1 MCESRFRLESDFK
14 PAGDQPDAIGALT
27 EGLNRGERE
36 QTLLGVTGSGKTF
49 TMAQVINN
57 VGRPALIIAHNKT
70 LAAQLYGEFREL
82 FPHNA
87 VEYFV
92 SYYDYYQPEAYIPRT
107 DVYIEKDAS
116 VNERIDKMRN
126 SATRSLLTRNDV
138 IIVASVSCIYG
149 LGSPDAYDEMSVT
162 IERAQT
168 VDRDEIL
175 RSLTT
180 IQYQRNNYDLKRG
193 VFRVRGDVVEIFPAY
208 EEERVVRVEFFDD
221 EVESI
226 VEIDPLRGE
235 VLAEPGSV
243 TIFPASH
250 YITPEDRMQ
259 RAIGSIR
266 EELGVRLDELRSQA
280 KLLEAQ
286 RLEQRTRY
294 DLEVLEENGFCS
306 GIENYSRHLDGRNEG
321 EPPATLINY
330 FPSDYLLFID
340 ESHQTVPQVRAMYRG
355 DRSRKRSLVEHG
367 FRLPSA
373 LDNRPLRFEEFE
385 KLVNQVIYV
394 SATPGPYELERTKNR
409 VVEQIIRPTGLIEPQ
424 VELRPAEGQVD
435 DLMSEINERV
445 GRGERILVTTL
456 TKRMAEELTD
466 YYASMGMKVK
476 YLHSDIA
483 TIERTEIIRE
493 LRSGTYDTL
502 IGINL
507 LREGLDIPEVSLV
520 AILDADREGFLRS
533 TTSLV
538 QTFGRA
544 ARNVRGKVILYAA
557 DSTRSI
563 GEAMAETDRRRAIQE
578 DYNSRMGITPESVRK
593 GISVILDSVC
603 EADYVTVPREKDGVA
618 EGADMAHIRKAIDTV
633 RDEMLAAARA
643 LEFEKAASLRDRM
656 LELQELELRYR

>member
-1 MCESRFRLESDFK
+1 MNESPFRLDSDFE
-14 PAGDQPDAIGALT
+14 PAGDQPEAIGALT
-27 EGLNRGERE
+27 AGLHRGEKE

-49 TMAQVINN
+49 TMAHVIANM
-57 VGRPALIIAHNKT
+57 GRPALIIAHNKT

-82 FPHNA
+82 FPDSA

-126 SATRSLLTRNDV
+126 SATRSLLTRSDV

-162 IERAQT
+162 IERGQT

-180 IQYQRNNYDLKRG
+180 IQYQRNNFDLKRG

-208 EEERVVRVEFFDD
+208 EEERVVRIEFFDD

-235 VLAEPGSV
+235 VLAEPGSI

-250 YITPEDRMQ
+250 YITPEGRMQ
-259 RAIGSIR
+259 RALGSIR
-266 EELGVRLDELRSQA
+266 EELASRLDVLRSRA

-306 GIENYSRHLDGRNEG
+306 GIENYSRHLDGRAEG

-394 SATPGPYELERTKNR
+394 SATPGPYEVERTNGR
-409 VVEQIIRPTGLIEPQ
+409 VVEQIIRPTGLIEPH

-435 DLMSEINERV
+435 DLMSEINKRV
-445 GRGERILVTTL
+445 ARGERTLVTTL
-456 TKRMAEELTD
+456 TKRMSEELTD

-533 TTSLV
+533 TTSIV
-538 QTFGRA
+538 QTCGRA
-544 ARNVRGKVILYAA
+544 ARNVNGTVILYAA
-557 DSTRSI
+557 AATRSI
-563 GEAMAETDRRRAIQE
+563 REAMDETDRRRKIQS
-578 DYNSRMGITPESVRK
+578 DYNSRMGITPESVKK
-593 GISVILDSVC
+593 GINVILDSVY
-603 EADYVTVPREKDGVA
+603 EADYVTVPREKETVA
-618 EGADMAHIRKAIDTV
+618 EGADMAHIRKAIDKV
-633 RDEMLAAARA
+633 REEMLAAARA
-643 LEFEKAASLRDRM
+643 LEFEKAAALRDRM